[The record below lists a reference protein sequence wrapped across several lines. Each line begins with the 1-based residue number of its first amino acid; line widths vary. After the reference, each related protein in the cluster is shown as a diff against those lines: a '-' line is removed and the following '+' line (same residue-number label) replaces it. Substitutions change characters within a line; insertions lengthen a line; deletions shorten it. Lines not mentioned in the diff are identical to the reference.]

1 MMNTSTHYY
10 LIFKVG
16 ENCALIRCDV
26 GGVIEL
32 PVNTTIK
39 LNECEESG
47 YLVNTKEW
55 VKQYMDNEEGLAII
69 MANDEYFNPLHYLT
83 MKFNVL
89 ETHPITYPKNYDR
102 PIQ

>member
-89 ETHPITYPKNYDR
+89 ETHPITYPKN
-102 PIQ
+102 